1 MAVPLGLIAG
11 RPFVQA
17 IGSVI
22 EFPSQYSLALKGLWI
37 WLAIVVVL
45 SLVASTARRYS
56 NQRQRKPGI
65 RVAGGGMQS

>member
-1 MAVPLGLIAG
+1 VPLGLIAG

-45 SLVASTARRYS
+45 SLVASWLPARRATQISVSESLAYE
-56 NQRQRKPGI
+56 
-65 RVAGGGMQS
+65 